1 MSVDISRRW
10 NQRRPVAS
18 VPYVA
23 PRTAEERMPPH
34 PRGVVESLRGDGHTV
49 TVRENRNGSLRYSV
63 DGARETDAHTM
74 TNRYLRSRG
83 E

>member
-1 MSVDISRRW
+1 MSADISRRW
-10 NQRRPVAS
+10 NQPARPVNS
-18 VPYVA
+18 YVAPSA

-34 PRGVVESLRGDGHTV
+34 PRGVVESLRAKGHTV

-63 DGARETDAHTM
+63 DGAHTM
-74 TNRYLRSRG
+74 SNRYLRSGG